1 MNVTLVHPEFGA
13 KVATNDAEI
22 ADDEKNGW
30 TRYNPAFLLSV
41 PPRHTPVEA
50 APIAEK
56 PVRNKLTRKVTDK
69 PVEQP
74 NEVSSFLTSAS
85 DESEGN

>member
-1 MNVTLVHPEFGA
+1 MNVTLIHPEFGA
-13 KVATNDAEI
+13 KVATDQAEI
-22 ADDEKNGW
+22 DNDEKNGW
-30 TRYNPAFLLSV
+30 TRYNPD
-41 PPRHTPVEA
+41 TPVEA

-74 NEVSSFLTSAS
+74 NEVPSFLTSVS

>member
-1 MNVTLVHPEFGA
+1 MNVTLVHPLHGA
-13 KVATNDAEI
+13 KVAINEVEMAE
-22 ADDEKNGW
+22 DEKNGW
-30 TRYNPAFLLSV
+30 TRYNPD
-41 PPRHTPVEA
+41 TPVEV
-50 APIAEK
+50 APIVEK

-74 NEVSSFLTSAS
+74 NEVPSFLTSAS

>member
-1 MNVTLVHPEFGA
+1 MNITLVHPLHGA
-13 KVATNDAEI
+13 KVAINQEELDNDV
-22 ADDEKNGW
+22 KNGW
-30 TRYNPAFLLSV
+30 SEYNPS
-41 PPRHTPVEA
+41 TPVEA

-74 NEVSSFLTSAS
+74 NEVPSFLTSAS

>member
-1 MNVTLVHPEFGA
+1 V
-13 KVATNDAEI
+13 
-22 ADDEKNGW
+22 
-30 TRYNPAFLLSV
+30 
-41 PPRHTPVEA
+41 

-74 NEVSSFLTSAS
+74 NEVPSFLTSAS

>member
-1 MNVTLVHPEFGA
+1 MNVTLVHPIHGA
-13 KVATNDAEI
+13 KVATNETELEM
-22 ADDEKNGW
+22 DEKNGW
-30 TRYNPAFLLSV
+30 TRYNAD
-41 PPRHTPVEA
+41 TPVEA

-56 PVRNKLTRKVTDK
+56 PVRNKLTRKVTDQ

-74 NEVSSFLTSAS
+74 NEVPSFLTSVS

>member
-1 MNVTLVHPEFGA
+1 MNVTLVHLEFGA
-13 KVATNDAEI
+13 KVATDQAEI
-22 ADDEKNGW
+22 DNDEKNGW
-30 TRYNPAFLLSV
+30 TRYNPD
-41 PPRHTPVEA
+41 TPVEA

-74 NEVSSFLTSAS
+74 NEVPSFLTSAS

>member
-1 MNVTLVHPEFGA
+1 MENEMNVTLVHPEFGA

-22 ADDEKNGW
+22 DNDEKNGW
-30 TRYNPAFLLSV
+30 TRYNPD
-41 PPRHTPVEA
+41 TPVEA

-74 NEVSSFLTSAS
+74 NEVPSFLTSAS

>member
-1 MNVTLVHPEFGA
+1 MENQMNITLVHPLHGA
-13 KVATNDAEI
+13 KVAINETELI
-22 ADDEKNGW
+22 EDEKNGW
-30 TRYNPAFLLSV
+30 TRYNPD
-41 PPRHTPVEA
+41 TPVEA

-74 NEVSSFLTSAS
+74 NEVPSFLTSAS

>member
-1 MNVTLVHPEFGA
+1 MENEMNVTLVHPEFGA

-30 TRYNPAFLLSV
+30 TRYNPD
-41 PPRHTPVEA
+41 TPVEA

-74 NEVSSFLTSAS
+74 NEVPSFLTSAS

>member
-1 MNVTLVHPEFGA
+1 MNVTLVHPIHGA
-13 KVATNDAEI
+13 KVATDQAEI
-22 ADDEKNGW
+22 DNDEKNGW
-30 TRYNPAFLLSV
+30 TRYNPD
-41 PPRHTPVEA
+41 TPVEA

-56 PVRNKLTRKVTDK
+56 PVRNKLTRKVTDQ

-74 NEVSSFLTSAS
+74 NEVPSFLTSAS

>member
-1 MNVTLVHPEFGA
+1 MNITLVHPIHGA
-13 KVATNDAEI
+13 KVAINQEELDNDV
-22 ADDEKNGW
+22 KNGW
-30 TRYNPAFLLSV
+30 SEYNPA
-41 PPRHTPVEA
+41 TPVEA
-50 APIAEK
+50 APVAEK

-74 NEVSSFLTSAS
+74 NEVPSFLTSAS

>member
-13 KVATNDAEI
+13 KVATNESEI
-22 ADDEKNGW
+22 ENDERNGW
-30 TRYNPAFLLSV
+30 TRYNAD
-41 PPRHTPVEA
+41 TPVKA
-50 APIAEK
+50 ALIADK

-74 NEVSSFLTSAS
+74 NEVPSFLTSVS
-85 DESEGN
+85 DESEGS

>member
-1 MNVTLVHPEFGA
+1 MEIQMNVTLVHPEFGA
-13 KVATNDAEI
+13 KVAIDQTEI
-22 ADDEKNGW
+22 DNDEKNGW
-30 TRYNPAFLLSV
+30 TRYNPD
-41 PPRHTPVEA
+41 TPVEV

-74 NEVSSFLTSAS
+74 NEVPSFLTSAS